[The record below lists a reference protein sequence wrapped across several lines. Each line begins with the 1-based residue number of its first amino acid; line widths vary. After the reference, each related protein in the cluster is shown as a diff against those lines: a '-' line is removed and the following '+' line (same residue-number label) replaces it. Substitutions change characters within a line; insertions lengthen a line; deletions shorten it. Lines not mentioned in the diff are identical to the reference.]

1 VFSGRV
7 FLAWQNYIHPRWRI
21 NIVNT
26 EKRKKLTTELYE
38 LVLVSTS
45 YIERIE
51 EITME
56 LQEDSDK
63 EDFDTL
69 ILMRVTAREYRLK
82 FRNIAKAIEQKYF
95 NIVEFAKRRVNKIG
109 FDTTCI

>member
-1 VFSGRV
+1 MTPERRQK
-7 FLAWQNYIHPRWRI
+7 LAS
-21 NIVNT
+21 
-26 EKRKKLTTELYE
+26 ELYE
-38 LVLVSTS
+38 LILVSTS
-45 YIERIE
+45 YVERIE

-82 FRNIAKAIEQKYF
+82 FRNIAKAIEQKHF
-95 NIVEFAKRRVNKIG
+95 NIVEFAKKFKKKEDNNENTNKVS
-109 FDTTCI
+109 D